1 MPIAR
6 LCKDRKC
13 LPTTNIQWG
22 IVSLNSSPKFGYIS
36 LKINIDIQFCFLY
49 FTVVFLMD
57 VLYQSISL
65 KNTHDK
71 IFKIFLI
78 YTLQKSCQPLYLLIF
93 KGLSNSISQKF
104 RNQVGYSLEYIAP
117 LRHCGYLSV
126 CLAISCITQS
136 M

>member
-71 IFKIFLI
+71 IFKIFH
-78 YTLQKSCQPLYLLIF
+78 
-93 KGLSNSISQKF
+93 
-104 RNQVGYSLEYIAP
+104 YIALKNP
-117 LRHCGYLSV
+117 VSL
-126 CLAISCITQS
+126 CIH
-136 M
+136 